1 MTQRCSGQSPDG
13 HAFWSVPSAYNVS
26 PCIFSLLDLVDR
38 NAQPLN
44 YAVRFWVLEPESVLW
59 SIKKCVLIVCALFF
73 SPLRGSQPP
82 PSPIQTQASGKVG
95 QMNEAAADCPTAGFG
110 SVWKQHDLLLAHIS
124 SDVFFFF
131 FYSEQMR
138 AICSVM
144 FGSICTIQS
153 CCLQVGQWHGLARL
167 VWRMRSWIPLGPI
180 TGSDS
185 EIWEGLVAHFLFLEL
200 ISCNLAK
207 RGFTHNIWKNQK
219 HHSDCTHWS
228 GRRRKCY
235 CERSLSVSLPEGSL
249 IP

>member
-1 MTQRCSGQSPDG
+1 MRSHCLCTLLLSSTGVSTPPLSHPDTG
-13 HAFWSVPSAYNVS
+13 IRKSRSDEWSCRRLPY
-26 PCIFSLLDLVDR
+26 C
-38 NAQPLN
+38 
-44 YAVRFWVLEPESVLW
+44 WVWECL
-59 SIKKCVLIVCALFF
+59 KTA
-73 SPLRGSQPP
+73 RP
-82 PSPIQTQASGKVG
+82 PS
-95 QMNEAAADCPTAGFG
+95 CPHFFRR
-110 SVWKQHDLLLAHIS
+110 
-124 SDVFFFF
+124 FFFF

-185 EIWEGLVAHFLFLEL
+185 DIWEGLVAHFLFLEL
-200 ISCNLAK
+200 ILFHLAK